1 MKDDDGALFRVQ
13 ARERQVEEFAVGDE
27 RCDVGHRRSVDRQ
40 EFDLHRSSASTSQDV
55 DAGTDDETSEP
66 ALEAIRIAK
75 RGQVPPGSDETLL
88 DRVSR
93 ELVVPEDQSG
103 SRIQP
108 RDERAGQHGEGVM
121 IAPLRS
127 LDEFSLVHG
136 HPLRAGAAIMSRLE
150 CKSP

>member
-1 MKDDDGALFRVQ
+1 MSSSSRSATIDAMSATD
-13 ARERQVEEFAVGDE
+13 
-27 RCDVGHRRSVDRQ
+27 RSVDRQ
-40 EFDLHRSSASTSQDV
+40 QLDLDRSSASTSQDV
-55 DAGTDDETSEP
+55 DAGADDEAAEP
-66 ALEAIRIAK
+66 ALEAIRIAEG
-75 RGQVPPGSDETLL
+75 GQVPPGSDEALL

-136 HPLRAGAAIMSRLE
+136 HPL
-150 CKSP
+150 